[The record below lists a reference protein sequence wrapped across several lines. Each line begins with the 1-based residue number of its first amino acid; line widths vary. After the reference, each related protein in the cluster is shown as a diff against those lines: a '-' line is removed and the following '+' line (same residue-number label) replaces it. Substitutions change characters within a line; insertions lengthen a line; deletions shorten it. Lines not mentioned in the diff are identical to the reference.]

1 MSLELALER
10 KNLCTEF
17 GRMVNGDLSGY
28 SEGNF
33 ETLPRALE
41 ANKELLF
48 LNLFSSFNQVERGDK
63 NYFL

>member
-1 MSLELALER
+1 
-10 KNLCTEF
+10 
-17 GRMVNGDLSGY
+17 MVNGDLSGN

-33 ETLPRALE
+33 KTLPRALQ

>member
-1 MSLELALER
+1 METFYPWSPS
-10 KNLCTEF
+10 
-17 GRMVNGDLSGY
+17 NGDLRGN

-33 ETLPRALE
+33 QILPRALE

-63 NYFL
+63 NDFI